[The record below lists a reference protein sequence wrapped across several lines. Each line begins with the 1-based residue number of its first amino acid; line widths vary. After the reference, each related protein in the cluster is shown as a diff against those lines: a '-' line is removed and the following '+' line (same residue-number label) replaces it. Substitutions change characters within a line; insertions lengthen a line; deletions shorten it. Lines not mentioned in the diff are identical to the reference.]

1 MVSKTVDASRVESYH
16 VIRPGHLNVTNRLY
30 GGLLMSWMDE
40 LAGVTAK
47 KHAERS
53 YLTVSADNF
62 TFIKSAR
69 QNDTVV
75 TQARL
80 VWVGSSSMEI
90 QVDAYVEYMDSSREL
105 ICTARFMMVAIDED
119 SKPTKVPQLIL
130 QTEDEHLA
138 WAHGEERRRIRNQRR
153 EAKLD
158 GI

>member
-1 MVSKTVDASRVESYH
+1 MVSKTVDASKVESYH

-40 LAGVTAK
+40 LACVTDK
-47 KHAERS
+47 KHEEHS

-62 TFIKSAR
+62 TFVKSAR

-80 VWVGSSSMEI
+80 LWVGSSSMEI

-119 SKPTKVPQLIL
+119 SKPTKVPQMIL
-130 QTEDEHLA
+130 QTEEERQA
-138 WAHGEERRRIRNQRR
+138 FAEGEERSLLRKQ
-153 EAKLD
+153 AKKAKQ
-158 GI
+158 G

>member
-75 TQARL
+75 TQAKL

-90 QVDAYVEYMDSSREL
+90 QVDAFVEYMDSSREK

-130 QTEDEHLA
+130 QTEEERQA
-138 WAHGEERRRIRNQRR
+138 FREGEERNQLR
-153 EAKLD
+153 KQQKKTKQS
-158 GI
+158 

>member
-75 TQARL
+75 TQAKL

-90 QVDAYVEYMDSSREL
+90 QVDAFVEYMDSSREK

-119 SKPTKVPQLIL
+119 SKPTKDPQLIL
-130 QTEDEHLA
+130 QTEEERQA
-138 WAHGEERRRIRNQRR
+138 FREGEERNQLR
-153 EAKLD
+153 KQQKKTKQS
-158 GI
+158 

>member
-47 KHAERS
+47 KHAEHS

-62 TFIKSAR
+62 TFLKSAR

-75 TQARL
+75 TQAKL
-80 VWVGSSSMEI
+80 IWVGSSSMEI
-90 QVDAYVEYMDSSREL
+90 QVDAYVEYMDSSREK

-119 SKPTKVPQLIL
+119 GKPTKVPQLIL
-130 QTEDEHLA
+130 QTEEEHQA
-138 WAHGEERRRIRNQRR
+138 FQEGEERSQLRKQQKK
-153 EAKLD
+153 AKQ
-158 GI
+158 G

>member
-1 MVSKTVDASRVESYH
+1 MVSKTVDASKVESYH

-40 LAGVTAK
+40 LAGIVAK
-47 KHAERS
+47 KHAEHS

-75 TQARL
+75 TQGRI

-90 QVDAYVEYMDSSREL
+90 QVDAYVEYMDSSRDK
-105 ICTARFMMVAIDED
+105 ICTARFMMVAIDDD
-119 SKPTKVPQLIL
+119 SKPVKVPQLIL
-130 QTEDEHLA
+130 QTEEERLA
-138 WAHGEERRRIRNQRR
+138 FAQGEERSQLRKQQKK
-153 EAKLD
+153 AKQN
-158 GI
+158 